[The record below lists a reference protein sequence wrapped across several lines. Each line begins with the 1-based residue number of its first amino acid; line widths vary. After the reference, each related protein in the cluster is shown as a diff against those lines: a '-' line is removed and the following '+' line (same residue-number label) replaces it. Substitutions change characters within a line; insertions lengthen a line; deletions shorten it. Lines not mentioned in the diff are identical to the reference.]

1 MVITS
6 ISILPNCNQDPLLR
20 VLISIMDST
29 KQLVLRAFRRIF
41 RPVAGILLRAGVT
54 WREVVDLG
62 KATYVDVATED
73 FGIRGRPTN
82 VSRVSILTGLTRR
95 EVSRIR
101 KLLATPDDRV
111 VESMNHA
118 TRVLTGWYTDDEY
131 VDADGNPRA
140 LNAEGSDV
148 SFEALSRRYVGDV
161 PPSTMLKELK
171 KVGAVVED
179 DDGQVVAKM
188 RTYMPRQFD
197 AAQIL
202 SSGSVLQDLG
212 NTVAYNLYRN
222 EDEMPKFERRASNMR
237 VRASAVPAF
246 QAFLEE
252 EGQAFLERVDAW
264 LSANEAGED
273 SDETTVRLGLGA
285 YWIEG

>member
-1 MVITS
+1 ME
-6 ISILPNCNQDPLLR
+6 
-20 VLISIMDST
+20 ST

-62 KATYVDVATED
+62 KATYVEVASQD

-82 VSRVSILTGLTRR
+82 VSRVSILTGITRK

-101 KLLATPDDRV
+101 KLLAEPDTTVTD
-111 VESMNHA
+111 SMNHA
-118 TRVLTGWYTDDEY
+118 TRVLTGWFTDDEY
-131 VDADGNPRA
+131 VDADGQPRP
-140 LNAEGSDV
+140 LVAEGPNA
-148 SFEALSRRYVGDV
+148 SFEALCKSYVSDV
-161 PPSTMLKELK
+161 APQTMLKELK
-171 KVGAVVED
+171 HVGAVVED
-179 DDGQVVAKM
+179 TDGRLVAKM
-188 RTYMPRQFD
+188 RTYMPRQLD

-212 NTVAYNLYRN
+212 KTVAYNLYR
-222 EDEMPKFERRASNMR
+222 DEHDMPKFERRASNMR

-246 QAFLEE
+246 QAFLDE

-264 LSANEAGED
+264 LTANEAEED
-273 SDETTVRLGLGA
+273 SNEATVRLGLGA
-285 YWIEG
+285 YWIEE

>member
-1 MVITS
+1 M
-6 ISILPNCNQDPLLR
+6 
-20 VLISIMDST
+20 
-29 KQLVLRAFRRIF
+29 RAFRGIF
-41 RPVAGILLRAGVT
+41 RPVAGILIRAGVT

-62 KATYVDVATED
+62 KTTYVDVATQD

-82 VSRVSILTGLTRR
+82 VSRVSILTGLTRK

-101 KLLATPDDRV
+101 KLLAEPDTEV
-111 VESMNHA
+111 VDSMNHA
-118 TRVLTGWYTDDEY
+118 TRVLTGWFTDEEY
-131 VDADGNPRA
+131 ATADGEPRH
-140 LNAEGSDV
+140 LEAEGPNA
-148 SFEALSRRYVGDV
+148 SFEALCKRYVADV

-171 KVGAVVED
+171 HVGAVLED
-179 DDGQVVAKM
+179 GNGKLVAKM
-188 RTYMPRQFD
+188 RTYMPRQMD
-197 AAQIL
+197 EAQIL

-212 NTVAYNLYRN
+212 KTVAYNLYR
-222 EDEMPKFERRASNMR
+222 DENDMPKFERRASNMH

-264 LSANEAGED
+264 LSANEASAD
-273 SDETTVRLGLGA
+273 SEETTVRLGLGA

>member
-1 MVITS
+1 MAT
-6 ISILPNCNQDPLLR
+6 
-20 VLISIMDST
+20 T
-29 KQLVLRAFRRIF
+29 KQLVMRAFRGIF
-41 RPVAGILLRAGVT
+41 RPVAGILIRAGVT

-62 KATYVDVATED
+62 KATYVDVATQD

-82 VSRVSILTGLTRR
+82 VSRVSILTGLTRK

-101 KLLATPDDRV
+101 KLLAKPDNEV
-111 VESMNHA
+111 VDSMNHA
-118 TRVLTGWYTDDEY
+118 TRVLTGWFTDDEY
-131 VDADGNPRA
+131 VDADGEPRP
-140 LNAEGSDV
+140 LEAEGANV
-148 SFEALSRRYVGDV
+148 SFEALCKRYVADV

-171 KVGAVVED
+171 HVGAVLED
-179 DDGQVVAKM
+179 GNGKLVAKM
-188 RTYMPRQFD
+188 RTYMPRQMD
-197 AAQIL
+197 EAQIL

-212 NTVAYNLYRN
+212 KTVAYNLYR
-222 EDEMPKFERRASNMR
+222 EDNDMPKFERRASNMH

-273 SDETTVRLGLGA
+273 SEETTVRLGLGA